1 VSRLRLPSR
10 SAARGVTSAGWGLIV
25 VTAVAYVVGV
35 VFVWR
40 EALIVA
46 AGSLILLVVSLLWLF
61 GRLGLDIERPTMR
74 RHAEVG
80 TRLIAEL
87 TVRNPNRR
95 PLGPRTAED
104 RMGDH
109 RVPLRFPA
117 LAGHATHV
125 ERYVV
130 PTEQRGV
137 YQLGPVRIVRAD
149 PFGFFRRER
158 LVGDVHTL
166 YVTPRVHLLEQS
178 GRSWR
183 HDIDGPTFDM
193 SPQGTVF
200 HALREYVRGDDHRH
214 IHWRSSAR
222 TGTLMVR
229 QYVDTRRPS
238 TLVVFDNR
246 EVEYDTARLFELA
259 VEVVASVSM
268 AAVEAGRPVT
278 LFALDT
284 PLGTPPPGA
293 GTDLLERLCTIVPS
307 ANPTLDDLMHQVR
320 LADLDVTETVLVTGR
335 GGEGF
340 LPALQWLPGAAP
352 VVVRAQ
358 HGEAPLVL
366 PRGDVIDASTGEEF
380 VVQWNALARG

>member
-1 VSRLRLPSR
+1 MFRLRPPS
-10 SAARGVTSAGWGLIV
+10 SAARGITPAGWGIIV

-40 EALIVA
+40 EALVVA
-46 AGSLILLVVSLLWLF
+46 AGSFLLLLVSLAWLY
-61 GRLGLDIERPTMR
+61 GRLGLDIDRPTMR
-74 RHAEVG
+74 RHVEVG

-87 TVRNPNRR
+87 SVRNPNRR
-95 PLGPRTAED
+95 PLGTRSAED
-104 RMGDH
+104 QVGDH

-117 LAGHATHV
+117 LGGHATHV

-130 PTEQRGV
+130 PTVQRGL

-158 LVGDVHTL
+158 LVGNVHTL
-166 YVTPRVHLLEQS
+166 YITPRVHRLEQS

-183 HDIDGPTFDM
+183 HDMDGPTFDM

-200 HALREYVRGDDHRH
+200 HTLREYVRGDDHRH

-246 EVEYDTARLFELA
+246 ALEYSEPRLFELA
-259 VEVVASVSM
+259 VEVVASVAMS
-268 AAVEAGRPVT
+268 ALEAGRPVT
-278 LFALDT
+278 LFALDIE
-284 PLGTPPPGA
+284 LGTAPPGA
-293 GTDLLERLCTIVPS
+293 GVEVLERLCSISPS
-307 ANPTLDDLMHQVR
+307 PSESLEPLLHQVR
-320 LADLDVTETVLVTGR
+320 IADLDVTETVLVTGR
-335 GGEGF
+335 GGDSF
-340 LPALQWLPGAAP
+340 LPALQWLPGSAP

-358 HGEAPLVL
+358 QGEAPLVL
-366 PRGDVIDASTGEEF
+366 PRGDVIDANTAEEF
-380 VVQWNALARG
+380 VVQWNAFARS